1 MTIHMICV
9 VAAVV
14 CFTLKA
20 LGVKAGQ
27 LDLFAAGFAFLAAS
41 LL

>member
-1 MTIHMICV
+1 MTVHTICII
-9 VAAVV
+9 AAVV

-20 LGVKAGQ
+20 IGVKAGQ
-27 LDLFAAGFAFLAAS
+27 LDLFSAGFAFLAAS

>member
-1 MTIHMICV
+1 MTIHMICIL
-9 VAAVV
+9 AAVV

-20 LGVKAGQ
+20 VGVKVGQ
-27 LDLFAAGFAFLAAS
+27 LDLFSAGFAFLAAS